1 VAHGFSFEF
10 LPYAVNDADRHV
22 DVYRLL
28 KVNLEVPC
36 LLAEIPPK
44 IRTLLDDNKDDNIM
58 SSVLDS
64 EFLHSEPQSERVFI
78 LCFLVY
84 GLRFET

>member
-1 VAHGFSFEF
+1 MVFLRI
-10 LPYAVNDADRHV
+10 LPYSVNDADRHV

-44 IRTLLDDNKDDNIM
+44 IKTLLDDSKDENLM

-64 EFLHSEPQSERVFI
+64 EFPRREP
-78 LCFLVY
+78 
-84 GLRFET
+84 